1 MILATTNLETKAQ
14 AKATKKN
21 ISKLTTIIIMR
32 KIVTKKILI
41 EKTLN
46 LQKKSIIVI
55 TTQTVCRVMAKAKAY
70 FPTNQ
75 IHPRPY
81 QKISKK

>member
-1 MILATTNLETKAQ
+1 MINLETKAL
-14 AKATKKN
+14 AKETKKN
-21 ISKLTTIIIMR
+21 ISKLTTTKIITR
-32 KIVTKKILI
+32 KIVIKKILI

-46 LQKKSIIVI
+46 LLKKSIIVI
-55 TTQTVCRVMAKAKAY
+55 TTQIACRVTAKAKAY